1 MDTVTNIFLFAFLIA
16 ILIITVYTYMYIRK
30 WLNDYE
36 SESESES
43 ESDSGEEETEIQVE
57 QVQQEQVINEMIAEI
72 NTNPTNPMAFNNN
85 QFNPVTATNPL
96 SYQGNVTP
104 VNPFQMGSQQPQNFY

>member
-16 ILIITVYTYMYIRK
+16 ILIITVYTYMYIRN
-30 WLNDYE
+30 WLNDY
-36 SESESES
+36 ES
-43 ESDSGEEETEIQVE
+43 ESDSGEEETEIQVQQVQE
-57 QVQQEQVINEMIAEI
+57 VQQEQVMNEMIAEI

-96 SYQGNVTP
+96 SYQGNVP
-104 VNPFQMGSQQPQNFY
+104 VNPFQMGSQQPQNYY

>member
-1 MDTVTNIFLFAFLIA
+1 
-16 ILIITVYTYMYIRK
+16 MYIRN

-36 SESESES
+36 SESES
-43 ESDSGEEETEIQVE
+43 GEEETEIQVQAVQQVQE
-57 QVQQEQVINEMIAEI
+57 VQQVQQQVQQEQVMNEMIAEI

-96 SYQGNVTP
+96 SYQGNVP
-104 VNPFQMGSQQPQNFY
+104 VNPFQMGSQQPQNYY